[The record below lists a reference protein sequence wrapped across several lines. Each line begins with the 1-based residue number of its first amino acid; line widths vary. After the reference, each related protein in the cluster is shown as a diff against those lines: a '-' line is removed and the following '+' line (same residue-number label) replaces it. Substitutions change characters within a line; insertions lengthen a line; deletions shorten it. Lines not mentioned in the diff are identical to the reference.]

1 MVNKKSDLPV
11 FFGLSHMG
19 QVFSSCWSIKIG
31 PCYVFDTNKK
41 RLNSFKNHEPLLEEP
56 SLKNLKTKDI
66 RFLKKIEDI
75 TNFNYIFFTLD
86 TELSEKN
93 GKAKLDNIFSNLKKI
108 LNLKF
113 KKKTYL
119 IISSQINPQFY
130 QRIQKEIKINRNI
143 KIFYLVD
150 TLKMGDSVNRFLRPR
165 QIIIGGDKKEKDNI
179 LKIFKKFKT
188 KKIFIDIKE
197 AIIVKMA
204 INTYLSFSVTFA
216 NIMDDLCRQYEAN
229 YTNVS
234 RILKNDRR
242 IGSHAY
248 INASLGFSGGHL
260 ERDLFY
266 LSSISRNKH
275 IKKIINDIIS
285 LNNQAVNKINKK
297 GFIEKNIIKTLVVGR
312 SYKKDSFSTVN
323 SFFKRIDKKYKI
335 SYFDDIFCEY
345 QEPIK
350 EFRRKVLNKDLII
363 FNYASIQI
371 KNNILSLLKNKLIK
385 VININDKKI
394 ITKNKKNLINLF
406 R

>member
-165 QIIIGGDKKEKDNI
+165 QIIIGGDKKEKD
-179 LKIFKKFKT
+179 
-188 KKIFIDIKE
+188 
-197 AIIVKMA
+197 
-204 INTYLSFSVTFA
+204 
-216 NIMDDLCRQYEAN
+216 
-229 YTNVS
+229 
-234 RILKNDRR
+234 
-242 IGSHAY
+242 
-248 INASLGFSGGHL
+248 
-260 ERDLFY
+260 
-266 LSSISRNKH
+266 RN
-275 IKKIINDIIS
+275 
-285 LNNQAVNKINKK
+285 
-297 GFIEKNIIKTLVVGR
+297 
-312 SYKKDSFSTVN
+312 SY
-323 SFFKRIDKKYKI
+323 
-335 SYFDDIFCEY
+335 
-345 QEPIK
+345 
-350 EFRRKVLNKDLII
+350 
-363 FNYASIQI
+363 
-371 KNNILSLLKNKLIK
+371 
-385 VININDKKI
+385 
-394 ITKNKKNLINLF
+394 
-406 R
+406 